1 MSLKVV
7 GGGARKGVRRGDDI
21 SVWLMHCSGEN
32 EPLVLLDSLN
42 GKSFGAVGQTVS
54 GACCSRGTI
63 TSFSFLW
70 VRQFLNVDTHL
81 FLKVN

>member
-1 MSLKVV
+1 MR
-7 GGGARKGVRRGDDI
+7 GGGDTQCI
-21 SVWLMHCSGEN
+21 SVANALFRR
-32 EPLVLLDSLN
+32 EPFVLLDSLN

-70 VRQFLNVDTHL
+70 ASQFLNVDTHL